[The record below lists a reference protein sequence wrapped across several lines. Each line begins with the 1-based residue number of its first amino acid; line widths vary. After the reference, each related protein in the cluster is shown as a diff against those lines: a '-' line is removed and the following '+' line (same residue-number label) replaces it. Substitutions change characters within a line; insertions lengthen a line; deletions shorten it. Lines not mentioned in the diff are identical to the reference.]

1 MKDLKRNMS
10 MKSKILFLGL
20 CITAFT
26 AGAQYPQKLPI
37 DFNSF
42 FSATA
47 TGALLEKGEYQLAVQ
62 DGSNPVLANQ
72 WNRGGKNTEWNGVSA
87 VTEQSKLSYSTYI
100 DNNAGKAIVLN
111 PEIDGVRSTVY
122 SLTTKSE
129 YTNETFYLGA
139 LINISDAPKL
149 GDQFLALDGN
159 YSGKQQRARVCVK
172 SSETKGAFN
181 IGLGWETTA
190 SSWSGD
196 LQYGTTYLVVIKVT
210 PSSKGAE
217 SASLY
222 VNPEIGGKEKNE
234 TQINSVSSTE
244 ADMKKIRGILIRQR
258 SHLGGE
264 IAGLRFSSSWSDVV
278 K

>member
-1 MKDLKRNMS
+1 

-20 CITAFT
+20 CIIAFT
-26 AGAQYPQKLPI
+26 ASAQYPQKLPI

-42 FSATA
+42 FSAKA
-47 TGALLEKGEYQLAVQ
+47 TGAGAVIEKGEYQLAVQ
-62 DGSNPVLANQ
+62 DGSNPVMANQ

-87 VTEQSKLSYSTYI
+87 LTEPNNLSYSTYI

-111 PEIDGVRSTVY
+111 PEIDGIRSTVY

-139 LINISDAPKL
+139 LINITKAPNS
-149 GDQFLALDGN
+149 GDQFLAFDGN

-172 SSETKGAFN
+172 ASETKGAFN
-181 IGLGWETTA
+181 IGLGWEATA
-190 SSWSGD
+190 DSWSGD
-196 LQYGTTYLVVIKVT
+196 LQYGTTYLIVIKVT

-222 VNPEIGGKEKNE
+222 VNPKIGGKEKNE
-234 TQINSVSSTE
+234 TEIGSVSGIE
-244 ADMKKIRGILIRQR
+244 ADLKKIRGILIRQR
-258 SHLGGE
+258 THLGGE
-264 IAGLRFSSSWSDVV
+264 IAGLRFSNSWSDVV